1 MSTRFCA
8 FGVIS
13 LTLQLFAQTGPIS
26 SAQPAPW
33 EAAAGFTFTRADIQ
47 AIPKALAAS
56 GTGLNAGRLL
66 NMGGAEVVLQQNFGF
81 QFDLSAAIG
90 KRPVAGRSFNP
101 LLYTGNF
108 GPIVRLRPGHN
119 VDPWIRIAAGGAHAD
134 LRPDAVLKADIRSK
148 NAAYA
153 FSNSSLAA
161 QVGAGAD
168 WSLTRHVSLRAGFDL
183 IRTYL
188 FSAHQNQL
196 RSTIGVTWQFG
207 GGRYDW

>member
-1 MSTRFCA
+1 
-8 FGVIS
+8 VIS

-66 NMGGAEVVLQQNFGF
+66 NMGGAEVVLQQNFRDNLGF